1 MCPLAW
7 RRTDFY
13 RAANLA
19 DSFLHT
25 EQTEAS
31 ALLCGAIESAAVI
44 HHESDYPIVCPPN
57 RNIDVM
63 SGRVPRHVGQRL
75 LHDSIYAGAVGVGKL
90 IESRVNIRV
99 DLDSAWPAHF
109 LE

>member
-31 ALLCGAIESAAVI
+31 ALLSGAIESAAVI
-44 HHESDYPIVCPPN
+44 HHESDHLILCPPN
-57 RNIDVM
+57 RNIDGA
-63 SGRVPRHVGQRL
+63 SRRVPRHVGQRL
-75 LHDSIYAGAVGVGKL
+75 LHNSIDAGAVDIRKL
-90 IESRVNIRV
+90 IESRINIRV
-99 DLDSAWPAHF
+99 DLDSA
-109 LE
+109 